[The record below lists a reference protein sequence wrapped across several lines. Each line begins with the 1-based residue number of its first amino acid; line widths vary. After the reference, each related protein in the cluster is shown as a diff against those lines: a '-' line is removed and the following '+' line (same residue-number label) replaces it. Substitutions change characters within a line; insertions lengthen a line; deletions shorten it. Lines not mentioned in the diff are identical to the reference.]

1 MLLLRRWRA
10 SAVLLG
16 LLAWG
21 AAPAARA
28 YPWMIKHDYAACA
41 VCHADPSGGGLLT
54 AYGRAQSEILMRMP
68 YGASPEEEP
77 KYAGFLYGLVDLP
90 DWLLATVSFRGA
102 GFTTWAKAPDGST
115 MTDTRY
121 LQMLLDAR
129 GMAKIGAFRVGGA
142 LGWGNSILTL
152 PAAVFTNDDQTQMLL
167 AREYWVGLSLA
178 KDSVLLRFGRVNLPF
193 GLRNVEHTSWV
204 RDLTQTDINI
214 SQQTGLAVSF
224 ESGPWRTEVLAMVGN
239 LRASDT
245 GYRERG
251 FSGYGELKVAP
262 RATVGLSALVSRGDS
277 FVEGSGPYLRQAYGA
292 FARWAPVVPVTLM
305 FEADAFTKNTLG
317 SGSQPFSGV
326 GWLQVDVEPTQGL
339 HVTPSLEIL
348 RTPDTSGVATGYW
361 LTLDWFFLPH
371 SDIRMDVIYRNYP
384 GQGGR
389 LQSLSGLIQLH
400 TYL

>member
-1 MLLLRRWRA
+1 MLLAL
-10 SAVLLG
+10 VL
-16 LLAWG
+16 WG
-21 AAPAARA
+21 DPQAARA

-41 VCHADPSGGGLLT
+41 ACHADPSGGGLLT
-54 AYGRAQSEILMRMP
+54 AYGRAQSELLVRMP
-68 YGASPEEEP
+68 YGTSPEEEP
-77 KYAGFLYGLVDLP
+77 RYAGFLYGLVNLP

-102 GFTTWAKAPDGST
+102 GFTTWARAPDGST

-129 GMAKIGAFRVGGA
+129 GMLKLGAFRVGGA
-142 LGWGNSILTL
+142 LGWGNTILTL

-178 KDSVLLRFGRVNLPF
+178 NDSVLLRLGRVNLPF

-204 RDLTQTDINI
+204 RDLTQTDINV
-214 SQQTGLAVSF
+214 SQQTGLAASF
-224 ESGPWRTEVLAMVGN
+224 ASGPWRTEVLAMVGN

-251 FSGYGELKVAP
+251 FSGYGELTVAP

-277 FVEGSGPYLRQAYGA
+277 FVEGAAPYLRQAYGV
-292 FARWAPVVPVTLM
+292 FARWAPVLPVTFLL
-305 FEADAFTKNTLG
+305 EGDAFTKNTLG
-317 SGSQPFSGV
+317 SGTQDFSAV
-326 GWLQVDVEPTQGL
+326 GWLQTDLEFTQGL
-339 HVTPSLEIL
+339 HVVPSLEIL
-348 RTPDTSGVATGYW
+348 RTPATSGIATGYW
-361 LTLDWFFLPH
+361 LTLDWFCLPH
-371 SDIRMDVIYRNYP
+371 TELRFDVLYRNYP